1 MSTPHILTLRD
12 IDNIAVALRR
22 IESGE
27 ALALSGVL
35 AKETVSSG
43 HKIALKPIGAG
54 REVIKYGRVIGVAT
68 RDIQAGERVHVH
80 NSTCSAFP
88 FV

>member
-1 MSTPHILTLRD
+1 MSTPHILTLWD
-12 IDNIAVALRR
+12 SDNIAVVLRR

-27 ALALSGVL
+27 APAPSGVV
-35 AKETVSSG
+35 AKETVPSG

-68 RDIQAGERVHVH
+68 HDIQAGEHLHVH
-80 NSTCSAFP
+80 NSTCSVFP